1 MFEFECKSDD
11 GFATHVQIT
20 YNSDANSSYYAFYLC
35 EDVIDT
41 LKEILRNPESDCNY
55 GNIYY
60 DKGILSIEFEINQG
74 NNMFNEGTLMI
85 RKKEDIFRLVN
96 LILEAFK

>member
-11 GFATHVQIT
+11 GTAVHVQIT
-20 YNSDANSSYYAFYLC
+20 YNSDTNSSYYAFYLC

-41 LKEILRNPESDCNY
+41 LQNILKNPESNCNH
-55 GNIYY
+55 GNVYY
-60 DKGILSIEFEINQG
+60 DKGILRIVFEINQE
-74 NNMFNEGTLMI
+74 NDMLNEGTLMI
-85 RKKEDIFRLVN
+85 RKKEDIIRLVN